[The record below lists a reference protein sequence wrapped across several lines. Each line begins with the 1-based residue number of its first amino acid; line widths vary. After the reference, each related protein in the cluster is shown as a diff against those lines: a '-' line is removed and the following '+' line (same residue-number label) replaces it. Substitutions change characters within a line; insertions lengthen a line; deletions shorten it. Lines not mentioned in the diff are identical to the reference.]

1 MRMVVIIEVT
11 VIGCLKYAKHLM
23 WIWLLS
29 VVFQSHYEFG
39 IVMIPILQM
48 RKHVEAREIEKLA

>member
-1 MRMVVIIEVT
+1 
-11 VIGCLKYAKHLM
+11 M